1 MCVRVCVC
9 GASSTYTN
17 VFQDGWSPLIAS
29 SRQGHTDVVE
39 LLIEKKVQLDIQTKV
54 QLV

>member
-1 MCVRVCVC
+1 MCVCMCVVLFLH
-9 GASSTYTN
+9 TN
-17 VFQDGWSPLIAS
+17 VFQDGWTPLIVS
-29 SRQGHTDVVE
+29 SKRGHTDVVE